1 MNFVHAKLDSL
12 PPLFVQVTSPLCM
25 RPAALGVL
33 VLLPWSVVFAAP
45 GELDPSFDGDG
56 VVLTDFGATTERA
69 VDTAIQSDGK
79 IVAAGESGG
88 DFALARYNPD
98 GSLDISFGGDGKVTT
113 DFGGV
118 RDIADAVAIQ
128 SDGKIVAA
136 GRFFPRPYSDDFAL
150 ARYNSDGSLDT
161 SFGVSGKVITNLGG
175 ADVIE
180 DVAIQSD
187 GKIVAAGFRL
197 FPGWDFAL
205 ARYNPDGSLDTSF
218 GVNGVV
224 ITDFGS
230 TDQAVAIAIQPDGKI
245 VATGFSGAFQPVSDF
260 AVARYNSDGSL
271 DTSFDADGKVTT
283 DFGDFDQAR
292 AMALQSDGKIVA
304 AGFTF
309 AAGTQDFALARYNPD
324 GSLDTSFHFD
334 GTVIT
339 DLGGG
344 EAALDAMQLPDGKI
358 VAAGV
363 ANVGGQ
369 DFSLVRY
376 SPNGF
381 LDTSFGVNGVVL
393 TDIGGSDI
401 AFALAVQPADGRYV
415 AAGASESDTDS
426 DFALARYFG
435 DQSVIIDIKPGSERN
450 PINLR
455 SKGNTPVAILTSDTF
470 DATQV
475 NWESVRFGPSGATE
489 RHHRIHVTDVDG
501 DGDMDAKLHF
511 KTRDTGISCGDTEAT
526 LTGETFAGDAFS
538 GADTIKTLKC
548 PKQMRR

>member
-224 ITDFGS
+224 
-230 TDQAVAIAIQPDGKI
+230 
-245 VATGFSGAFQPVSDF
+245 
-260 AVARYNSDGSL
+260 
-271 DTSFDADGKVTT
+271 
-283 DFGDFDQAR
+283 
-292 AMALQSDGKIVA
+292 
-304 AGFTF
+304 
-309 AAGTQDFALARYNPD
+309 
-324 GSLDTSFHFD
+324 
-334 GTVIT
+334 
-339 DLGGG
+339 
-344 EAALDAMQLPDGKI
+344 
-358 VAAGV
+358 
-363 ANVGGQ
+363 
-369 DFSLVRY
+369 
-376 SPNGF
+376 
-381 LDTSFGVNGVVL
+381 L

-538 GADTIKTLKC
+538 GADTIKTVKC
-548 PKQMRR
+548 PKQKRR